1 MSTLRHTFLLAALV
15 FTAALTAQ
23 QTRNV
28 KGTVTDG
35 TNPMEDVVIEVQGRD
50 SRVFSDGEGKYT
62 IEAEVGDMLKYSYA
76 GMKDYLV
83 RVEDVTRYLN
93 LIMIPDV
100 EELPEVTVTGNKRKS
115 QQDLAIEYA
124 TNPRIIRTAFGLLDA
139 DTAPGRVVMI
149 SEQDILPV
157 QLDIF
162 GVIRN
167 RFPGINVVGN
177 CQTGGNVI
185 IRGAGSISNPRS
197 AVYDVD
203 GLILT
208 NAPCWLDPLQ
218 IKRMAI
224 IPTVAF
230 SARYGALGSGGVVII
245 NTISGNPQDPKIVD
259 LARLRNNY
267 VKEPAI
273 GAEALA
279 QSEPTY
285 MKALQEVNSVE
296 EAKVI
301 YNRYASQYT
310 GSPYFYLDTYKYF
323 HDQLNDP
330 EFADQIIRENRFRF
344 DNNAA
349 VLKGLAYLYQEQ
361 GRSGLALDVYKE
373 VFILRPQYSQSYQD
387 LATAYEDARSYD
399 KAAGMYARYK
409 YLVDENFLMESEYF
423 TKIIQHESDNFL
435 KLHAGK
441 AGIGLKK
448 VLTDPYVDN
457 TTRVVVEWNDTEAE
471 FELQFVN
478 PEGQYHTWKHTYV
491 DNEDR
496 LVDEK
501 MKGYSMEEHII
512 DNALPGLWEVNVR
525 YLGNKSL
532 TPTYL
537 KITTYYNYGERD
549 QQKEVNTFK
558 LTLKNNWQKLL
569 SINNPGISRVR

>member
-1 MSTLRHTFLLAALV
+1 M
-15 FTAALTAQ
+15 
-23 QTRNV
+23 
-28 KGTVTDG
+28 K
-35 TNPMEDVVIEVQGRD
+35 DVMIEVQGKD
-50 SRVFSDGEGKYT
+50 TSVYSDGEGKYM
-62 IEAEVGDMLKYSYA
+62 IEAEVGDMLKYSYT
-76 GMKDYLV
+76 GMKDYIV
-83 RVEDVTRYLN
+83 RVEDVSRHLN

-100 EELPEVTVTGNKRKS
+100 EELSEVTVTGTNRKS
-115 QQDLAIEYA
+115 QQDMAIEYA
-124 TNPRIIRTAFGLLDA
+124 TNPRIIRTAFGYLDA
-139 DTAPGRVVMI
+139 DRAPGRVVMI
-149 SEQDILPV
+149 DQSNIMAV

-167 RFPGINVVGN
+167 RFPGINIIGN
-177 CQTGGNVI
+177 CQEGGAVI

-197 AVYDVD
+197 AVFDVD
-203 GLILT
+203 GLVLT
-208 NAPCWLDPLQ
+208 QAPCWLDPLQ

-224 IPTVAF
+224 IPTIGF
-230 SARYGALGSGGVVII
+230 SARYGALGNGGVVII
-245 NTISGNPQDPKIVD
+245 NTISGNPQDPRIVD
-259 LARLRNNY
+259 QARLRNNY
-267 VKEPAI
+267 ATQPVL
-273 GAEALA
+273 GAEAVA

-285 MKALQEVNSVE
+285 MTALREVNSAE
-296 EAKVI
+296 EAKLV
-301 YNRYASQYT
+301 YNRYAEQYS
-310 GSPYFYLDTYKYF
+310 GSPYFYLDTYQHF
-323 HDQLNDP
+323 HDRLNDA

-361 GRSGLALDVYKE
+361 GRSTQALDVFKD

-387 LATAYEDARSYD
+387 LAIAYEDARSYD

-423 TKIIQHESDNFL
+423 SKIIQHESDNFL
-435 KLHAGK
+435 KLNAGK

-448 VLTDPYVDN
+448 VLTDPYVEN

-478 PEGQYHTWKHTYV
+478 PEGQYHTWKHTYAE
-491 DNEDR
+491 NEER

-512 DNALPGLWEVNVR
+512 DKALPGLWEVNVR

-537 KITTYYNYGERD
+537 KVTTYYNYGQRD

-569 SINNPGISRVR
+569 SINNPGVSRVR

>member
-1 MSTLRHTFLLAALV
+1 MKALTKIFILAAFVLSS
-15 FTAALTAQ
+15 ALTAQ
-23 QTRNV
+23 QIR
-28 KGTVTDG
+28 KIQGTVSDG
-35 TNPMEDVVIEVQGRD
+35 SNPMKDVMIEVQGKD
-50 SRVFSDGEGKYT
+50 SSVYSDGEGKYA
-62 IEAEVGDMLKYSYA
+62 IEAEVGDMLKYSYT
-76 GMKDYLV
+76 GMKDYIV
-83 RVEDVTRYLN
+83 RVEDVSRHLN

-100 EELPEVTVTGNKRKS
+100 EELSEVTVTGTNRKS
-115 QQDLAIEYA
+115 QQDMAIEYA
-124 TNPRIIRTAFGLLDA
+124 TNPRIIRTAFGYLDA
-139 DTAPGRVVMI
+139 DRAPGRVIMI
-149 SEQDILPV
+149 DQSNIMAV

-167 RFPGINVVGN
+167 RFPGISVVGN

-185 IRGAGSISNPRS
+185 IRGAGSISSPRS

-203 GLILT
+203 GLVLT
-208 NAPCWLDPLQ
+208 QAPCWLDPLQ

-224 IPTVAF
+224 IPTIGF
-230 SARYGALGSGGVVII
+230 SARYGALGNGGVVII

-259 LARLRNNY
+259 QARLRNNY
-267 VKEPAI
+267 ATQPVL
-273 GAEALA
+273 GAEAVA

-285 MKALQEVNSVE
+285 MTALREVNSAE
-296 EAKVI
+296 EAKSV
-301 YNRYASQYT
+301 YNRYAEQYS
-310 GSPYFYLDTYKYF
+310 GSPYFYLDTYQYF
-323 HDQLNDP
+323 HDRLNDA

-361 GRSGLALDVYKE
+361 GRSAKALDVYKD

-387 LATAYEDARSYD
+387 LAIAYEDARSYD

-409 YLVDENFLMESEYF
+409 YLIDENFLVASDHF
-423 TKIIQHESDNFL
+423 SKIIQHESDNFL
-435 KLHAGK
+435 KLNAGK

-448 VLTDPYVDN
+448 VLTDPYVEN

-478 PEGQYHTWKHTYV
+478 PEGQYHTWKHTYAE
-491 DNEDR
+491 NEER

-512 DNALPGLWEVNVR
+512 DKALPGLWEVNVR

-537 KITTYYNYGERD
+537 KVTTYYNYGQRD

-569 SINNPGISRVR
+569 SINNPGMSRVR